1 MKDLTEQDFLSG
13 KVNLHIH
20 TNYSDGKADFKKV
33 LDNAKKNGYKLISIT
48 DHNTVEGHKHYQDE
62 ILVTGVEF
70 DCWFGYV
77 FIHLLAYNIDVNH
90 PSLCPFLAKTKAETA
105 TVKAEKKETA
115 AAKAIETKKD
125 TTKKLETKAAV
136 LVDTPEVQAEEV
148 KETVKKA
155 AKKVAAKADD
165 TAEKA
170 VKTVKKAAAKKTA
183 AKTTKKAEL
192 KTEFFLQFSGKEYTE
207 KEILKK
213 VKDVWTKDLKNKVG
227 DMKDVKIYLKPE
239 ESAAYYVVNGD
250 TTGRVDL

>member
-1 MKDLTEQDFLSG
+1 MVT
-13 KVNLHIH
+13 
-20 TNYSDGKADFKKV
+20 KKT
-33 LDNAKKNGYKLISIT
+33 SST
-48 DHNTVEGHKHYQDE
+48 
-62 ILVTGVEF
+62 
-70 DCWFGYV
+70 
-77 FIHLLAYNIDVNH
+77 
-90 PSLCPFLAKTKAETA
+90 TKAETA

-155 AKKVAAKADD
+155 AKK
-165 TAEKA
+165 TA
-170 VKTVKKAAAKKTA
+170 T
-183 AKTTKKAEL
+183 KTTKKAEL

-250 TTGRVDL
+250 TTGKIDL

>member
-1 MKDLTEQDFLSG
+1 MVT
-13 KVNLHIH
+13 
-20 TNYSDGKADFKKV
+20 KKT
-33 LDNAKKNGYKLISIT
+33 SST
-48 DHNTVEGHKHYQDE
+48 
-62 ILVTGVEF
+62 
-70 DCWFGYV
+70 
-77 FIHLLAYNIDVNH
+77 
-90 PSLCPFLAKTKAETA
+90 TKAETA

-125 TTKKLETKAAV
+125 KTKKLKTKAAV

-155 AKKVAAKADD
+155 AKKVAAKAED

-170 VKTVKKAAAKKTA
+170 VKTVKKAAKKTA
-183 AKTTKKAEL
+183 AKTTKKADL

-250 TTGRVDL
+250 TTGKIDL

>member
-1 MKDLTEQDFLSG
+1 MVT
-13 KVNLHIH
+13 
-20 TNYSDGKADFKKV
+20 KKT
-33 LDNAKKNGYKLISIT
+33 SST
-48 DHNTVEGHKHYQDE
+48 
-62 ILVTGVEF
+62 
-70 DCWFGYV
+70 
-77 FIHLLAYNIDVNH
+77 
-90 PSLCPFLAKTKAETA
+90 TKAETA

-155 AKKVAAKADD
+155 AKKVAAKAED

-170 VKTVKKAAAKKTA
+170 VKTVKKAAKKTA
-183 AKTTKKAEL
+183 AKTTKKADL

-213 VKDVWTKDLKNKVG
+213 VKDVWTKDWKNKVG

-250 TTGRVDL
+250 TTGKIDL